1 VAFLNGPT
9 IVGVRSNSQRYGVE
23 LECFCNILHGSDGV
37 WAQTGG
43 KPVKSMWKE
52 YTTSFRRVWLGN
64 LYELVLCC
72 ATILTKCRSMNA
84 MSAHRGGI
92 IFFELSS
99 SLSCILSVLEDVLN
113 ASSIHDLARYK
124 GF

>member
-1 VAFLNGPT
+1 MCGFSEWTNNRWSTLELST
-9 IVGVRSNSQRYGVE
+9 IGVE

-72 ATILTKCRSMNA
+72 ANTYEMQIMNA
-84 MSAHRGGI
+84 MNAHRG
-92 IFFELSS
+92 
-99 SLSCILSVLEDVLN
+99 V
-113 ASSIHDLARYK
+113 
-124 GF
+124 